1 MKINYL
7 TDFVDDHILR
17 FVQNRMQRDFIGLL
31 QSTFIFICY
40 ITDSF
45 MGSRRSYKT
54 DIPTGKQ
61 I

>member
-1 MKINYL
+1 MITYYVL
-7 TDFVDDHILR
+7 FRTGCRGI
-17 FVQNRMQRDFIGLL
+17 FIGLL